1 MKHTV
6 LPPVYHSVHISHST
20 SDSISKVL
28 LLPLILPPSYYV
40 IICNYSRSD
49 AISNELPLPLILPP
63 WAILIAHSSTSLTYI
78 PYTILGKLSCGQI
91 ILAIAN
97 APLCRV
103 FALFLLMTCHILPG
117 ECKPHAMSA
126 IVNPHSHLQTQ
137 SHPLQSTLLWSHP
150 IIIILTF
157 IIDYLLPNS
166 IVAKP
171 TLTCKVETKHCQWK
185 WCSSSSCWWWR
196 LRLNVLQH
204 SWHL

>member
-6 LPPVYHSVHISHST
+6 LPPVYHRVYST
-20 SDSISKVL
+20 SDAISKVL

-40 IICNYSRSD
+40 IICSQSRSD

-97 APLCRV
+97 APLCLV

-126 IVNPHSHLQTQ
+126 ILNPHPQYHPHTQ
-137 SHPLQSTLLWSHP
+137 YHPHPHPHKWSASPGECHP
-150 IIIILTF
+150 CAMSRNLNCQPHPHIIHILT
-157 IIDYLLPNS
+157 
-166 IVAKP
+166 
-171 TLTCKVETKHCQWK
+171 
-185 WCSSSSCWWWR
+185 R
-196 LRLNVLQH
+196 
-204 SWHL
+204 